1 MTMEPK
7 AVQEYYPNEWNY
19 CYGCGQRNDRGLHL
33 RTYLDG
39 DETVATFIPRP
50 YDIAIPGYVYG
61 GLIASLIDCHGTGT
75 AAAAAY
81 RAAGRDLGTDPP
93 LRFVTASLHV
103 DYVKPTPLGVPL
115 QLRGRAR
122 EVRGRKVVV
131 EINLLA
137 SGEVRARGEVVAV
150 QMPESLTTP

>member
-1 MTMEPK
+1 M
-7 AVQEYYPNEWNY
+7 
-19 CYGCGQRNDRGLHL
+19 
-33 RTYLDG
+33 
-39 DETVATFIPRP
+39 
-50 YDIAIPGYVYG
+50 
-61 GLIASLIDCHGTGT
+61 
-75 AAAAAY
+75 
-81 RAAGRDLGTDPP
+81 
-93 LRFVTASLHV
+93 RFVTASLHV

-137 SGEVRARGEVVAV
+137 SGEVCARGEVVAV